1 MVVYSHD
8 LRNSSNLCHQLLVL
22 DKTVKHVE
30 GQPEVHAAFPVV
42 ERVVFH
48 EVALDQFLRR
58 QLEVKHRVRL
68 DRDAVEALH
77 PVLVE
82 PAHHVPRHERVN
94 VPVCQHDEPGT
105 QRRDDDVFQLIRK
118 VGRVKQTQR
127 SPVEN
132 VPVLRPLEFLAGKV
146 RALESDLRC
155 GMAAGLKPFAQ
166 TPALR
171 RTPRTVGS
179 LDNDQPT
186 RQLAGLDPGQRVPNE
201 AFGQWLRRFHSRGGF
216 SIAGGFALGR
226 HDNLSSSYWPRSID
240 AANRWRTCSCCFSIG

>member
-1 MVVYSHD
+1 M
-8 LRNSSNLCHQLLVL
+8 
-22 DKTVKHVE
+22 
-30 GQPEVHAAFPVV
+30 
-42 ERVVFH
+42 VFH

-77 PVLVE
+77 PTLVE
-82 PAHHVPRHERVN
+82 PTHHVPRHERVN

-118 VGRVKQTQR
+118 VGRVKQAQR
-127 SPVEN
+127 SAVEN
-132 VPVLRPLEFLAGKV
+132 VPVLRTLEFLAGKV

-155 GMAAGLKPFAQ
+155 GVPAGLKPIDQ
-166 TPALR
+166 TPDLR

-179 LDNDQPT
+179 LDNDQPPS
-186 RQLAGLDPGQRVPNE
+186 QLAGLYSRQCVPNE
-201 AFGQWLRRFHSRGGF
+201 AFGQRLWRFHSRGCLPPT
-216 SIAGGFALGR
+216 AWFALGR
-226 HDNLSSSYWPRSID
+226 HDSLSSSYWPRSID